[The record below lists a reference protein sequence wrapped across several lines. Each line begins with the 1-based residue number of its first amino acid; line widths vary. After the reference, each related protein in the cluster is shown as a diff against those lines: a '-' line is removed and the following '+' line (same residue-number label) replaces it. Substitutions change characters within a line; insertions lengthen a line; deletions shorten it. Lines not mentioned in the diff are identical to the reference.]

1 VLLVDWGDTHD
12 WLGLLNIEGMGML
25 LSGLFLFGINALG
38 VNAHVL
44 ADTRY
49 DATANACIFI
59 FGIWNMIYG
68 IWNMEYGI

>member
-44 ADTRY
+44 ADTR
-49 DATANACIFI
+49 
-59 FGIWNMIYG
+59 
-68 IWNMEYGI
+68 